1 MKNFQDNLDETSINE
16 VQADRFAGTETS
28 PQTMRQ
34 RVVHVLSRYS
44 LFIIVGMAAIAITV
58 LHFQGQFL
66 LQALQ
71 GTPLPVFGV
80 DETVDNSPLPDKTK
94 VYEEALAEEAQQVT
108 VPTGTRPAWQAGYQ
122 QSRVPPDTATRDT
135 VVIAKK
141 LPVATRAVRK
151 KQWPKK
157 QPVASAPS
165 PPIVVETPSFFQP
178 VRAASTSSSDR
189 FLACAVHGDQE
200 VENRTRITLRLTEDA
215 TVDSQTVPA
224 GTLIYGMTRL
234 GQDRIQVTIA
244 RIERQT
250 VQYQVYDHTYHEGIQ
265 LDEQDRRVQQA
276 GQETAVRQAQRNTYR
291 LPTQIASDIAR
302 DLLQQ
307 TRRRKQSV
315 LLPDGYPV
323 YISSTNQ

>member
-1 MKNFQDNLDETSINE
+1 MKDFKDNLDTASIDE
-16 VQADRFAGTETS
+16 KSVDRLASAAPSRTFVQKAL
-28 PQTMRQ
+28 QI
-34 RVVHVLSRYS
+34 LSRYS
-44 LFIIVGMAAIAITV
+44 LLVIVGLAALSITV
-58 LHFQGQFL
+58 LHFQGQHL
-66 LQALQ
+66 LQALR
-71 GTPLPVFGV
+71 GTPLPTFWLEKALSSSVV
-80 DETVDNSPLPDKTK
+80 PDKTE
-94 VYEEALAEEAQQVT
+94 VYQQVLAEEAKEAWQKRSQQVT
-108 VPTGTRPAWQAGYQ
+108 KPQWQAGYKPKVEQ
-122 QSRVPPDTATRDT
+122 DTTRDSVT
-135 VVIAKK
+135 VERKA
-141 LPVATRAVRK
+141 PVVKRNVRK
-151 KQWPKK
+151 KQRPKK
-157 QPVASAPS
+157 QPVAAAPS

-178 VRAASTSSSDR
+178 VRAASTPSRDR
-189 FLACAVHGDQE
+189 FLACVVHGDQE

-244 RIERQT
+244 RIERQA
-250 VQYQVYDHTYHEGIQ
+250 VQYQVYDHTYHVGI
-265 LDEQDRRVQQA
+265 LLNGQDRRVQQA